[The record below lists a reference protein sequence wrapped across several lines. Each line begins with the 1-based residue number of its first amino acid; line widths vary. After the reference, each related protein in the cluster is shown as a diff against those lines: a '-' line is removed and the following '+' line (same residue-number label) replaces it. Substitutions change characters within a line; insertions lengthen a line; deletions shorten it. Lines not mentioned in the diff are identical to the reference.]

1 MFRYLQQRKRRNSTN
16 LKINTMI
23 KTTIAVA
30 YDLINPSLTAVVFAK
45 ISSSIRNDDAETY
58 TLYIEEWVEIPY
70 TAEVPDGNGGTVEQT
85 FTNKKV
91 VRNHVRV
98 MTFAESD
105 YLTDNLDKMY
115 TITET
120 GAFRRKRYTQLG
132 HLLINNLEEVRRVQW
147 VE

>member
-1 MFRYLQQRKRRNSTN
+1 
-16 LKINTMI
+16 MI
-23 KTTIAVA
+23 KTAIPVSYYDVDPDLKAV
-30 YDLINPSLTAVVFAK
+30 IFAK
-45 ISSSIRNDDAETY
+45 ITQTVRNDDAETY

-91 VRNHVRV
+91 VRTHTRV

-105 YLTDNLDKMY
+105 YLTDNLDQMY

>member
-1 MFRYLQQRKRRNSTN
+1 
-16 LKINTMI
+16 MI
-23 KTTIAVA
+23 KTSTPVS

-45 ISSSIRNDDAETY
+45 ISSSVRNDENETY
-58 TLYIEEWVEIPY
+58 TLNIEEWVEIPY
-70 TAEVPDGNGGTVEQT
+70 TANVPDENGDLVEQE

-91 VRNHVRV
+91 IRTHTRV

-105 YLTDNLDKMY
+105 YLTDNLDQMY

-120 GAFRRKRYTQLG
+120 GAYRRKRYTQLG
-132 HLLINNLEEVRRVQW
+132 HLLINNMEEVRGVQW